1 MSLRRFVALLFIGV
15 ALVSLAA
22 CGGSGGASGGS
33 SGGSAALTLE
43 ATDIK
48 WDKNTLNAT
57 AGQDVTITVNNKG
70 QLQHDLVVGLPSGE
84 VTTNAVDAGK
94 TGKVSFKAPAAGSY
108 DYWCTIPGHK
118 EAGMVGKLVIK

>member
-1 MSLRRFVALLFIGV
+1 MSLRRFVALLFIGA

-33 SGGSAALTLE
+33 SGGSAALALE
-43 ATDIK
+43 AQDIK
-48 WDKNTLNAT
+48 WDKNTLNVNS
-57 AGQDVTITVNNKG
+57 GQDVTITVNNKG

-84 VTTNAVDAGK
+84 ITTNPIDAGK
-94 TGKVSFKAPAAGSY
+94 TGKISFKAPAAGTY

-118 EAGMVGKLVIK
+118 EAGMVGKLVVK